1 MPQIAVHYLP
11 HFVAESDLAGST
23 VIVVDLL
30 RASTTICQALAGGA
44 KCVVPSLEVDETF
57 AKAADHVNKH
67 DSRDKILLGGERDGQ
82 IIKGFDLGNS
92 PLDYTAEQVFGQTVL
107 FTTTNG
113 TKALAHAR
121 LAERTL
127 IGAAVNRQAVA
138 NAVAGAPQLN
148 ILCAGTNGKVTR
160 EDILAAGAIASQ
172 IKADA
177 TDEPFSNEWCDAA
190 CREWQELLTTASALG
205 RTPNEQFAIEL
216 RDTLGG
222 KNLLALGYDRDLP
235 FCAQLD
241 THDVVPELDR
251 TTGQIKLP

>member
-1 MPQIAVHYLP
+1 MRIAVHYLP
-11 HFVAESDLAGST
+11 HFVAESDLADST

-30 RASTTICQALAGGA
+30 RASTTICQALTAGA
-44 KCVVPSLEVDETF
+44 KCVIPSVEVDETF
-57 AKAADHVNKH
+57 AKASRY
-67 DSRDKILLGGERDGQ
+67 SRDEILLGGERGGQ
-82 IIKGFDLGNS
+82 PIEGFDLGNS
-92 PLDYTAEQVFGQTVL
+92 PLDYTAEQVFDQTVL

-138 NAVAGAPQLN
+138 DAVADAPQVD
-148 ILCAGTNGKVTR
+148 ILCAGTGGKVTR

-172 IKADA
+172 LEAGTA
-177 TDEPFSNEWCDAA
+177 NEWCDAA
-190 CREWQELLTTASALG
+190 CREWQELLTTARALG
-205 RTPNEQFAIEL
+205 RTPSEQFAIDL

-241 THDVVPELDR
+241 IHDVVPEFDR
-251 TTGQIKLP
+251 PAGQIKLP

>member
-1 MPQIAVHYLP
+1 MTQIAVHYLP

-30 RASTTICQALAGGA
+30 RASTTICQALAYGA
-44 KCVVPSLEVDETF
+44 KCVDPSVEVDETF
-57 AKAADHVNKH
+57 AKAAAHVKKH
-67 DSRDKILLGGERDGQ
+67 GSRDEILLGGERGGQ
-82 IIKGFDLGNS
+82 QIEGFDLGNS
-92 PLDYTAEQVFGQTVL
+92 PLDYTADQVFGQTVL

-138 NAVAGAPQLN
+138 QAVADAPRVD

-172 IKADA
+172 IKTAA
-177 TDEPFSNEWCDAA
+177 TDEPLTNEWCDAA
-190 CREWQELLTTASALG
+190 CREWQELLTTACALD
-205 RTPNEQFAIEL
+205 RTPSEQFAIEL

-235 FCAQLD
+235 FCAQFD

-251 TTGQIKLP
+251 STGQIKLP